1 MKGLADLVEKQG
13 RFGDSEL
20 VHLNPI
26 EVKMLEKMSP
36 TGKLTTNPKTG
47 KKEAF
52 VQFLPAIIAAVATIG
67 STAYGANRAKKAAKK
82 AREEQQIRD
91 LIAGSAPN
99 ISEASEII
107 PEEIMG
113 TSVGGLEKA
122 LEAMEYGGGDVP
134 LPEGDP
140 TTPQQTLDEEELIQ
154 LLMEQAPME
163 QGIMAAMGGPV
174 GTPNDVYYFGV
185 PQIMDMMQD
194 PNPQIQAVGMQLANQ
209 MEANPTGGMI
219 PATRDQIQGM
229 AEGGAITAK
238 KFSEGDA
245 TFRDP
250 VMEERGYAFDPER
263 NAYYEDI
270 DHPEYGL
277 IRSYFSPRDQSPVP
291 ELSDARREA
300 DYLLD
305 IVEGNIPARPER
317 RGSLAGGKP
326 RDKTKRNL
334 GLVRAL
340 EMAKDPL
347 RPRIQKGKYLSDRD
361 LKNIEEMLGKATR

>member
-52 VQFLPAIIAAVATIG
+52 LNILVPALLTVA
-67 STAYGANRAKKAAKK
+67 STAYGASRSRKAQKK
-82 AREEQQIRD
+82 AREEQQLRD
-91 LIAGSAPN
+91 LITGSAPN

-107 PEEIMG
+107 PEEVMG
-113 TSVGGLEKA
+113 TSVAGLEKA

-174 GTPNDVYYFGV
+174 GTPEDVYYFSTS
-185 PQIMDMMQD
+185 QIMNMMQD
-194 PNPQIQAVGMQLANQ
+194 PNPQIQGVGMQLANQ
-209 MEANPTGGMI
+209 MQANPAMGMI
-219 PATRDQIQGM
+219 PATRDQIRTM
-229 AEGGAITAK
+229 AEGGPI
-238 KFSEGDA
+238 S
-245 TFRDP
+245 
-250 VMEERGYAFDPER
+250 EERLN
-263 NAYYEDI
+263 NA
-270 DHPEYGL
+270 
-277 IRSYFSPRDQSPVP
+277 R
-291 ELSDARREA
+291 
-300 DYLLD
+300 
-305 IVEGNIPARPER
+305 
-317 RGSLAGGKP
+317 
-326 RDKTKRNL
+326 
-334 GLVRAL
+334 
-340 EMAKDPL
+340 L
-347 RPRIQKGKYLSDRD
+347 R
-361 LKNIEEMLGKATR
+361 

>member
-26 EVKMLEKMSP
+26 EVKMLEDMSP

-113 TSVGGLEKA
+113 TSVAGLEKA

-140 TTPQQTLDEEELIQ
+140 TTAPQIDEEELIQ

-174 GTPNDVYYFGV
+174 GTPEDVYYFSTS
-185 PQIMDMMQD
+185 QIMNMMQD
-194 PNPQIQAVGMQLANQ
+194 PNPQIQGVGMQLANQ
-209 MEANPTGGMI
+209 MQANPAMGMI
-219 PATRDQIQGM
+219 PATRDQVRTM
-229 AEGGAITAK
+229 AEGGPI
-238 KFSEGDA
+238 S
-245 TFRDP
+245 
-250 VMEERGYAFDPER
+250 EERLN
-263 NAYYEDI
+263 NA
-270 DHPEYGL
+270 
-277 IRSYFSPRDQSPVP
+277 R
-291 ELSDARREA
+291 
-300 DYLLD
+300 
-305 IVEGNIPARPER
+305 
-317 RGSLAGGKP
+317 
-326 RDKTKRNL
+326 
-334 GLVRAL
+334 
-340 EMAKDPL
+340 L
-347 RPRIQKGKYLSDRD
+347 R
-361 LKNIEEMLGKATR
+361 

>member
-1 MKGLADLVEKQG
+1 
-13 RFGDSEL
+13 
-20 VHLNPI
+20 
-26 EVKMLEKMSP
+26 MSF
-36 TGKLTTNPKTG
+36 
-47 KKEAF
+47 AAI
-52 VQFLPAIIAAVATIG
+52 AIITSVAG
-67 STAYGANRAKKAAKK
+67 TAYGASRQRKAQKR
-82 AREEQQIRD
+82 AREEQQLRD
-91 LIAGSAPN
+91 LITGSAPN
-99 ISEASEII
+99 IAEASEII

-113 TSVGGLEKA
+113 TSVAGLEKA
-122 LEAMEYGGGDVP
+122 LEAMEYGGGNVP

-140 TTPQQTLDEEELIQ
+140 TTAPQIDEEELIQ

-194 PNPQIQAVGMQLANQ
+194 PNPQIQGVGMQLADQ
-209 MEANPTGGMI
+209 MQANPAMGMI

-317 RGSLAGGKP
+317 RGSLVGGKP
-326 RDKTKRNL
+326 RDKVERNL
-334 GLVRAL
+334 GLVKAL
-340 EMAKDPL
+340 EMARNPL
-347 RPRIQKGKYLSDRD
+347 RPRIQKGRRVSDRD

>member
-1 MKGLADLVEKQG
+1 
-13 RFGDSEL
+13 
-20 VHLNPI
+20 
-26 EVKMLEKMSP
+26 MSF
-36 TGKLTTNPKTG
+36 
-47 KKEAF
+47 A
-52 VQFLPAIIAAVATIG
+52 AIAVITSVAG
-67 STAYGANRAKKAAKK
+67 TAYSASRARKAQKR
-82 AREEQQIRD
+82 AREEQQLRD
-91 LIAGSAPN
+91 LITGSAPN

-107 PEEIMG
+107 PEEVMG
-113 TSVGGLEKA
+113 TSVAGLEKA

-140 TTPQQTLDEEELIQ
+140 TTAPQIDEEELLQ
-154 LLMEQAPME
+154 MLMEQVPME

-185 PQIMDMMQD
+185 PQITNMMQD
-194 PNPQIQAVGMQLANQ
+194 PNPQIQAVGMQLADQ

-291 ELSDARREA
+291 ELSDARREE

-317 RGSLAGGKP
+317 RESLAGERAEK
-326 RDKTKRNL
+326 DL
-334 GLVRAL
+334 GLIKAL
-340 EMAKDPL
+340 GIAG
-347 RPRIQKGKYLSDRD
+347 RRVSDTD
-361 LKNIEEMLGKATR
+361 LKNIEKMLGKGARSYKYSSKPRVRIVVDD

>member
-1 MKGLADLVEKQG
+1 MA
-13 RFGDSEL
+13 F
-20 VHLNPI
+20 PI
-26 EVKMLEKMSP
+26 I
-36 TGKLTTNPKTG
+36 
-47 KKEAF
+47 A
-52 VQFLPAIIAAVATIG
+52 AIIASTVA
-67 STAYGANRAKKAAKK
+67 STAYGANRARKAAKK
-82 AREEQQIRD
+82 AKEEQQIRD

-99 ISEASEII
+99 IDEASEII

-113 TSVGGLEKA
+113 TSVAGLEKA

-134 LPEGDP
+134 LPEGDL
-140 TTPQQTLDEEELIQ
+140 TTAPQIDEEELLQ
-154 LLMEQAPME
+154 MLMEQAPME

-194 PNPQIQAVGMQLANQ
+194 PNPQIQGVGIQLADQ
-209 MEANPTGGMI
+209 MEANPAMGMI

-229 AEGGAITAK
+229 AEGGVITAK

-300 DYLLD
+300 DFEELNLLEKELTTRYAD
-305 IVEGNIPARPER
+305 QFGGRPIR
-317 RGSLAGGKP
+317 
-326 RDKTKRNL
+326 KT
-334 GLVRAL
+334 
-340 EMAKDPL
+340 
-347 RPRIQKGKYLSDRD
+347 LSDND
-361 LKNIEEMLGKATR
+361 LKNLGKAGRSIKYSSRPRVRIVVDD

>member
-1 MKGLADLVEKQG
+1 
-13 RFGDSEL
+13 
-20 VHLNPI
+20 
-26 EVKMLEKMSP
+26 MSFAVI
-36 TGKLTTNPKTG
+36 GAIVGTT
-47 KKEAF
+47 
-52 VQFLPAIIAAVATIG
+52 VV
-67 STAYGANRAKKAAKK
+67 STAYGASRSRKAQKR
-82 AREEQQIRD
+82 AREEQQLRD
-91 LIAGSAPN
+91 LITGSAPN

-113 TSVGGLEKA
+113 TSVAGLEKA

-140 TTPQQTLDEEELIQ
+140 TTAPQIDEEELIQ

-194 PNPQIQAVGMQLANQ
+194 PNPQIQGVGMQLADQ
-209 MEANPTGGMI
+209 MQANPAMGMI

-317 RGSLAGGKP
+317 RGSLVGGKP
-326 RDKTKRNL
+326 RDKVERNL
-334 GLVRAL
+334 GLVKAL
-340 EMAKDPL
+340 EMARNPL
-347 RPRIQKGKYLSDRD
+347 RPRIQKGRRVSDRD